1 MEQSRKVQIVAILAL
16 MIATMSLL
24 VGFSSLN
31 AQLDIGGTA
40 AVKSAEWDVHFG
52 DISNITSSNEYY
64 AKFTTQPALVD
75 GNSSAI
81 SFAALMSQ
89 PGQSISFNVDV
100 VNECTIDA
108 KVTEIAVTGIT
119 GYEKYITWNV
129 TGIEKDE
136 VIAAGDTISD
146 VKVTL
151 SYNFAEDD
159 TLLNQDVSL
168 NDLNVRISFI
178 QSTN

>member
-1 MEQSRKVQIVAILAL
+1 
-16 MIATMSLL
+16 
-24 VGFSSLN
+24 
-31 AQLDIGGTA
+31 
-40 AVKSAEWDVHFG
+40 
-52 DISNITSSNEYY
+52 
-64 AKFTTQPALVD
+64 
-75 GNSSAI
+75 
-81 SFAALMSQ
+81 MSQ

-100 VNECTIDA
+100 VNEGTIDA

>member
-24 VGFSSLN
+24 VGFSSLS

-40 AVKSAEWDVHFG
+40 QVKSAEWDVHFG
-52 DISNITSSNEYY
+52 EISNVTSSNEAY
-64 AKFTTQPALVD
+64 AKFTTPPALVD

-89 PGQSISFNVDV
+89 PGHSISFNVDI
-100 VNECTIDA
+100 VNEGIIDA
-108 KVTEIAVTGIT
+108 KVSELAVTGIT
-119 GYEKYITWNV
+119 GYEKYITWNIS
-129 TGIEKDE
+129 GIKEDD
-136 VIAAGDTISD
+136 VIAAGDTVSD

-151 SYNFAEDD
+151 SYNFASDD
-159 TLLNQDVSL
+159 TLLNQDVNLS
-168 NDLNVRISFI
+168 DLNARINFV

>member
-31 AQLDIGGTA
+31 AQLEIGGTA
-40 AVKSAEWDVHFG
+40 NVKSAEWDVHFG
-52 DISNITSSNEYY
+52 EISGISSSNEVY
-64 AKFTTQPALVD
+64 AKFTTEPQLVE

-89 PGQSISFNVDV
+89 PGHSISFNVDV
-100 VNECTIDA
+100 VNEGTIDA
-108 KVTEIAVTGIT
+108 KVSEIAVTGIS

-129 TGIEKDE
+129 TGIQKDD
-136 VIAAGDTISD
+136 VVAAGDTIKD

-151 SYNFAEDD
+151 SYNFASDD
-159 TLLNQDVSL
+159 SLLSQDV
-168 NDLNVRISFI
+168 DLSDLSARISFV
-178 QSTN
+178 QHTN

>member
-24 VGFSSLN
+24 VGFSSLS

-40 AVKSAEWDVHFG
+40 TVKSAEWDVHFG
-52 DISNITSSNEYY
+52 EITNITSSNEAY
-64 AKFTTQPALVD
+64 ASFTTPPALVD
-75 GNSSAI
+75 DNTTAI
-81 SFAALMSQ
+81 EFAALMSQ
-89 PGQSISFNVDV
+89 PGQSISFDVDV
-100 VNECTIDA
+100 VNDGTIDA
-108 KVTEIAVTGIT
+108 KVSEIALTGIS

-129 TGIEKDE
+129 TGIKKDD
-136 VIAAGDTISD
+136 VVAAGDTISD

-151 SYNFAEDD
+151 SYNFASDD

-168 NDLNVRISFI
+168 NDLTARISFV